1 MRGLARLAALLA
13 AAALVAGCFEGKAD
27 FSLNPDGT
35 GKVVGELLF
44 PSRAPWLQKRY
55 SSRPA
60 DPNAAPEPAPDPEED
75 MRECV
80 AATIKRSVGIDAWK
94 DVSFQRA
101 ADGRVQFKGT
111 AYFKDLSKVRI
122 YPDDRTRI
130 SFGPD
135 GTTALL
141 LILNR
146 AKPVTEPP
154 KPAGPTSG
162 EDISRRLKEIR
173 DRYQQTKSTVTTELP
188 GMKVALVFH
197 SSGTLEESRGLEQQG
212 PTLSYAVEGGR
223 IVQAME
229 AQMTDGTVIKQW
241 ALAGKAPSPKEMMNE
256 KVFGAKGEVWARW
269 KGPFGQRFDY
279 QAEMAAAKKAQPA
292 MIAKLGLE
300 KPRDTSPRPPS
311 APSAPAAPKNS
322 PAPKKDAGPAKS
334 PALAPKGPPS
344 LSMPAGPPAIPTP
357 LVPLL

>member
-1 MRGLARLAALLA
+1 MRVLAGLAAVLA
-13 AAALVAGCFEGKAD
+13 AALAAGCLEGKAD
-27 FSLNPDGT
+27 FSFNPDGS

-60 DPNAAPEPAPDPEED
+60 DPNAPPEAPPSPEDE

-80 AATIKRSVGIDAWK
+80 AAMLKRSVGIDAWK

-146 AKPVTEPP
+146 SKPAIEPP
-154 KPAGPTSG
+154 KPARPVSS
-162 EDISRRLKEIR
+162 EDLAKHIKELR
-173 DRYQQTKSTVTTELP
+173 DRYQQTKSTVTIDLV
-188 GMKVALVFH
+188 GMKLDLVFH
-197 SSGTLEESRGLEQQG
+197 SPGTLEEARGLDQQG
-212 PTLSYAVEGGR
+212 MTLAYTLDGGK
-223 IVQAME
+223 VLQAMDS
-229 AQMTDGTVIKQW
+229 QMNDSTVLRQW
-241 ALAGKAPSPKEMMNE
+241 VVAGKSLNVKELMNDRLFA
-256 KVFGAKGEVWARW
+256 VKGEVWARW
-269 KGPFGQRFDY
+269 KGPAKPRFDY
-279 QAEMAAAKKAQPA
+279 HAEIDPAKKAQPQ
-292 MIAKLGLE
+292 MMLKLGLE
-300 KPRDTSPRPPS
+300 KPRD
-311 APSAPAAPKNS
+311 AAPKPP
-322 PAPKKDAGPAKS
+322 PAPAPAKDTQPAKKDAGPAKT
-334 PALAPKGPPS
+334 PAPAKGPPS
-344 LSMPAGPPAIPTP
+344 LPMPGAPPAIPTP
-357 LVPLL
+357 LFPML